1 MSVKDNYEKEKEK
14 EIYFRIFWFVFLS
27 FVSIQSIFFLLVF
40 SQNVQNESLFCCVTI
55 LNKHNITTKL
65 V

>member
-14 EIYFRIFWFVFLS
+14 EIYFLIFWFVFLS

-40 SQNVQNESLFCCVTI
+40 SQNVLFSAASRY
-55 LNKHNITTKL
+55 
-65 V
+65 